1 MNIIGSER
9 FAAETG
15 QTLTTFYVK
24 DQWPENDD
32 VGKRK
37 FWTKKANKNPK
48 RKANVLDPA
57 LQKALWALPHGSTKH
72 VPGKLSIC
80 VGMPVILCH
89 NEATECCITKGAEGT
104 VAGWQASIG
113 PHNMPMLDTLFVKLS
128 NPPKT
133 VQIEGLPDN
142 VVPITRQSTKI
153 TCKLWNDDVVTINR
167 NQVLVLPNFSMT
179 DYASQGHET

>member
-1 MNIIGSER
+1 M
-9 FAAETG
+9 
-15 QTLTTFYVK
+15 L
-24 DQWPENDD
+24 
-32 VGKRK
+32 
-37 FWTKKANKNPK
+37 
-48 RKANVLDPA
+48 
-57 LQKALWALPHGSTKH
+57 H
-72 VPGKLSIC
+72 
-80 VGMPVILCH
+80 H
-89 NEATECCITKGAEGT
+89 NEATKCCITKGAEGT

-153 TCKLWNDDVVTINR
+153 TRKLWNDDVVTINR

-179 DYASQGHET
+179 DYASQGCTRPNNVVELNDYRNHQSYYTCLSCSETADGTIIL

>member
-1 MNIIGSER
+1 MM
-9 FAAETG
+9 
-15 QTLTTFYVK
+15 L
-24 DQWPENDD
+24 
-32 VGKRK
+32 GKEKSGLRK
-37 FWTKKANKNPK
+37 KNPPK
-48 RKANVLDPA
+48 RKSNVLDPA
-57 LQKALWALPHGSTKH
+57 LQKALWTLPHVSTDH
-72 VPGKLSIC
+72 VPGKLLIC
-80 VGMPVILCH
+80 VGMPIMLHH

-104 VAGWQASIG
+104 VECWQASIG
-113 PHNMPMLDTLFVKLS
+113 PHNMPMLDTLFIKLS

-179 DYASQGHET
+179 DYASQGHETQQCSRIK

>member
-1 MNIIGSER
+1 LLSEGESG
-9 FAAETG
+9 FKFD
-15 QTLTTFYVK
+15 TLGNYIKQSMVCSQSFCHFEQ
-24 DQWPENDD
+24 DHDA
-32 VGKRK
+32 RK
-37 FWTKKANKNPK
+37 EKSGLRKKIKNPK
-48 RKANVLDPA
+48 QKSNVLDPA
-57 LQKALWALPHGSTKH
+57 LQKALWTLPHGSIEH

-80 VGMPVILCH
+80 VGMPIMLHH

-104 VAGWQASIG
+104 VECWQASIG
-113 PHNMPMLDTLFVKLS
+113 PHNMPMLDTLFIKLS

-167 NQVLVLPNFSMT
+167 N
-179 DYASQGHET
+179 